1 MVPDIAPGPDEEP
14 VAAARFV
21 RPYTITAGRTKSAV
35 DLPVE
40 ATLRQQP
47 ALPGAVADLAAGAQ
61 RVLSLCDQK
70 SVAEVSALTSMPI
83 GVVRVLLGD
92 LVEQG
97 PRPGAGDHH
106 RELVEGRAHRA
117 HREDPPW
124 TSQLLAGPAGRPRR
138 RRS

>member
-1 MVPDIAPGPDEEP
+1 MPDIAPGPDEEP

-70 SVAEVSALTSMPI
+70 SVAEVSALASMPI

-97 PRPGAGDHH
+97 LVQVQATITESSSKDERI
-106 RELVEGRAHRA
+106 ELIERTLRGLRNY
-117 HREDPPW
+117 
-124 TSQLLAGPAGRPRR
+124 
-138 RRS
+138 

>member
-70 SVAEVSALTSMPI
+70 SVAEVSALASMPI

-92 LVEQG
+92 LVELGLVQVQATITESSSKDE
-97 PRPGAGDHH
+97 RI
-106 RELVEGRAHRA
+106 ELIERTLRGLRNY
-117 HREDPPW
+117 
-124 TSQLLAGPAGRPRR
+124 
-138 RRS
+138 